1 VDVNWA
7 VAALLAIAVAS
18 TALSAA
24 GVLLARNVYQRLH
37 FLAPAATVGVVAVAA
52 AILVREGLGQAGI
65 KAAIAGAVLFVMNPI
80 LTHATARAA
89 RVHERGR
96 WEEDGRK

>member
-1 VDVNWA
+1 MIP
-7 VAALLAIAVAS
+7 ALLAVAVAS
-18 TALSAA
+18 VLLTAA
-24 GVLLARNVYQRLH
+24 GLLARGSVYRRLH

-52 AILVREGLGQAGI
+52 AIVWQEGLREAGV
-65 KAAIAGAVLFVMNPI
+65 KAIVSGLVLFIMNPI

-96 WEEDGRK
+96 WDE